1 MALLVAESDMAIS
14 SMCVVNRLASRNPV
28 RLRPEDVVAPIRRNQ
43 PLVGVD
49 DAEGRRE
56 AANHSARTVWL
67 ARFLVDGLHENII
80 VWSCLCELQ
89 DNLVC
94 PLPYVVSENL
104 VSGSTLLVRHNG
116 DVVVKKLPE
125 LERNWRDFDIPNYIP
140 GDKRIV

>member
-1 MALLVAESDMAIS
+1 MAIS
-14 SMCVVNRLASRNPV
+14 MCLVNGLASRNPA
-28 RLRPEDVVAPIRRNQ
+28 RLRPHDVVAPVRRNQ
-43 PLVGVD
+43 SLVGID

-104 VSGSTLLVRHNG
+104 VSGSTLPVRHNG
-116 DVVVKKLPE
+116 NGVVEKLPE
-125 LERNWRDFDIPNYIP
+125 LERNWRDFDIPNYVP